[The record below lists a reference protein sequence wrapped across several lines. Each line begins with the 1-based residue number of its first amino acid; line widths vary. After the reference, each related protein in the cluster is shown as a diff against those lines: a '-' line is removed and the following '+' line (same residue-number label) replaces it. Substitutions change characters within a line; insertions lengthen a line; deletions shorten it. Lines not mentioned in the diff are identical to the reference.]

1 MTPYRLFKGFTT
13 EGGIRTPLI
22 ISGPG
27 VADQGAHSDAFA
39 HVMDIS
45 ATILD
50 AAGVDHPGK
59 SYKGRKVEPLLG
71 RSIMKVLNGKSD
83 FVYEND
89 TAVSWEMLGF
99 RAVRKGDFKLVWLPL
114 PFGNHNWQ
122 LYDLSSER
130 NDWHMEA
137 ILKGCRCR
145 SSSGRRYANRYE
157 FADYRVMTIL
167 MIKPVPF
174 PNGEMPSTNGIARF
188 KIINLNKA

>member
-1 MTPYRLFKGFTT
+1 
-13 EGGIRTPLI
+13 
-22 ISGPG
+22 
-27 VADQGAHSDAFA
+27 
-39 HVMDIS
+39 MDIS

-122 LYDLSSER
+122 LYDLSKDPSEM
-130 NDWHMEA
+130 NDLSKKRRKLRKEMIGIWKQYSKDVGVVLPPGGAMQRRDAFHQWDSA
-137 ILKGCRCR
+137 IQD
-145 SSSGRRYANRYE
+145 N
-157 FADYRVMTIL
+157 
-167 MIKPVPF
+167 
-174 PNGEMPSTNGIARF
+174 
-188 KIINLNKA
+188 

>member
-1 MTPYRLFKGFTT
+1 
-13 EGGIRTPLI
+13 
-22 ISGPG
+22 
-27 VADQGAHSDAFA
+27 
-39 HVMDIS
+39 MDIS

-122 LYDLSSER
+122 LRKE
-130 NDWHMEA
+130 
-137 ILKGCRCR
+137 
-145 SSSGRRYANRYE
+145 
-157 FADYRVMTIL
+157 
-167 MIKPVPF
+167 MI
-174 PNGEMPSTNGIARF
+174 GIWKQYSKDVGVVLPPGGAMR
-188 KIINLNKA
+188 IDMNLPITE